1 MHVRKFCA
9 KEPVD
14 WYLFSWVLGTQS
26 KSWLLSIASS
36 RSWLKVYEF
45 NVINLD
51 LSVPNGISL
60 DIVDWPLRYCL
71 NMSIFI
77 TKLAMEIHKAILVRT
92 IANGAGR
99 SVWTVIWEV
108 TVFTIDKG
116 IREFDYSLFILWA
129 GYVKRNAKLVVN
141 EHNIAGA
148 HL

>member
-1 MHVRKFCA
+1 
-9 KEPVD
+9 
-14 WYLFSWVLGTQS
+14 
-26 KSWLLSIASS
+26 
-36 RSWLKVYEF
+36 
-45 NVINLD
+45 
-51 LSVPNGISL
+51 
-60 DIVDWPLRYCL
+60 
-71 NMSIFI
+71 MSIFI
-77 TKLAMEIHKAILVRT
+77 TKLAMEIHKAIFVRT